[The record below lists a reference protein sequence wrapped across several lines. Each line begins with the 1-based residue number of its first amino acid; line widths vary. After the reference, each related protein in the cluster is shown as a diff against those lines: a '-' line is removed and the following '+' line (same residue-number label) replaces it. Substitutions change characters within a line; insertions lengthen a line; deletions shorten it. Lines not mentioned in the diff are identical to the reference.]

1 MKNPTHK
8 LQKKLIN
15 LMLRHSE
22 VVSELV
28 EHNINPDYFDE
39 KFQPLVQAIFYVHG
53 ISDGKRLLTED
64 HYRKLLIE
72 QGGKGDITIAMQVQ
86 YECLYGVHHS
96 NSKND
101 LDMLVQQVTELYV
114 HREGIEALDALNKS
128 VGKLGYV
135 EATRRYIDRLHQTI
149 AVTEATAPTI
159 PLNSIEPETV
169 TYLWANRIPAGK
181 LSIVQG
187 PPGEGKSMITLDLAA
202 RVSSGT
208 NMPNTSI
215 PTVQGDVLLVS
226 CEDGVKDTIVPRLR
240 SFDHANL
247 SRIHVL
253 DQSKGLLDLSRNL
266 SQLRQ
271 AAKGLEDLKLIVLDP
286 LSAYLGEGN
295 SHEDAQVRRVL
306 GPLCEFAENLNVAV
320 LGIMHLNKDKNKDLL
335 QRALGSVAFGA
346 TARSVFMVAKDR
358 EGRRVFSH
366 IKSNLCRLSGTIEFT
381 IEDNHGQPRLQWDSK
396 IIYDDPKVL
405 FAPHQPIQDA
415 QEWLAGELQDGPED
429 SKLIFKKAESRGFSA
444 RTLNRAKKRMGI
456 EPQKKGLNDG
466 WEWKL

>member
-1 MKNPTHK
+1 MKNPIHE
-8 LQKKLIN
+8 LQQKLIN

-22 VVSELV
+22 VISELV

-39 KFQPLVQAIFYVHG
+39 RFQPLVQAIFYVHG

-86 YECLYGVHHS
+86 FECLYGVHHS

-114 HREGIEALDALNKS
+114 HREGIVALDVLNKS
-128 VGKLGYV
+128 VGKLGYI
-135 EATRRYIDRLHQTI
+135 EATRRYIDRLQETV
-149 AVTEATAPTI
+149 AVTETTAPTI
-159 PLNSIEPETV
+159 PLNTVEPEEV
-169 TYLWANRIPAGK
+169 TYVWANRIPAGK
-181 LSIVQG
+181 LTIVQG

-208 NMPNTSI
+208 NMPNTPI
-215 PTVQGDVLLVS
+215 PVVQGDVLLVS

-253 DQSKGLLDLSRNL
+253 DQSKGLLDLSQNL

-271 AAKGLEDLKLIVLDP
+271 AAKGLENLKLIVLDP
-286 LSAYLGEGN
+286 LSAYFGEGN

-306 GPLCEFAENLNVAV
+306 GPLCEFAEDLKVAV
-320 LGIMHLNKDKNKDLL
+320 LGIMHLNKDKTKDLL

-358 EGRRVFSH
+358 EGRRLFSH
-366 IKSNLCRLSGTIEFT
+366 IKSNLCQLSGTMEFK
-381 IEDNHGQPRLQWDSK
+381 IEDDHGQPRLQWGSK
-396 IIYDDPKVL
+396 IIYDDPETL
-405 FAPHQPIQDA
+405 FAPRQPIQDA
-415 QEWLAGELQDGPED
+415 QEWLAGELKDGPED
-429 SKLIFKKAESRGFSA
+429 SKLVFEKAESHGFSVK
-444 RTLNRAKKRMGI
+444 TLNRAKRLMGI
-456 EPQKKGLNDG
+456 QPTKKGLNDG
-466 WEWKL
+466 WQWSL